1 MGLLVSVLQ
10 LHTPEFIK
18 KMALTQL
25 CRFTAAAFQ
34 ADVPRLSGLNSEQCL
49 DRYARFAAI
58 QAEQRLQD
66 GYGIESLEKRLY
78 ENAVEMGKQ
87 QRLWFQPRSMQE
99 MMTVGRVLYRMLQI
113 DFQGDAHGVIVITN
127 CYFSRFYSCK
137 VCRLMS
143 SMDRGLFAGL
153 SNGGQLAFTA
163 RITEGQACCRGHFC
177 WPSKGI

>member
-10 LHTPEFIK
+10 LHTPEFVS
-18 KMALTQL
+18 KMAMAQL
-25 CRFTAAAFQ
+25 CKFTAAAFN
-34 ADVPRLSGLNSEQCL
+34 ADVPRLAGLNSEECL
-49 DRYARFAAI
+49 ATYARFAAT
-58 QAEQRLQD
+58 QAGQRLQE
-66 GYGIESLEKRLY
+66 GREIEILEKRLY

-87 QRLWFQPRSMQE
+87 QRMWFQPHSMQE

-113 DFQGDAHGVIVITN
+113 DFQGDAYGDVVITS
-127 CYFSRFYSCK
+127 CYFSRFYSCE

-153 SNGGQLAFTA
+153 SNGGQLTFTA
-163 RITEGQACCRGHFC
+163 RITEGQTCCRGHFC